1 MWCICYLGTQLA
13 KVFTDEFHLHSLGPF
28 LSATAQ
34 LHPKVNIKQI
44 VIALIDRLAAYA
56 AREAESEDPEETKRQ
71 EEAAARRLAEKVKIQ
86 KARVRENG
94 ASFSAPAPEM
104 GSDDGWGASP
114 TSPAISVP
122 EKPGNV
128 NGATAVVVEDEK
140 ASKGKEKEASPVK
153 KFRGVPEDVQL
164 FEVFWKQVVELIK
177 VISHSFVVI
186 HDWLTC
192 VITHLRLDPTCQYKT
207 SLPSWYH

>member
-1 MWCICYLGTQLA
+1 MFYTQVP
-13 KVFTDEFHLHSLGPF
+13 KVFPDEFHLHSLGPF

-56 AREAESEDPEETKRQ
+56 AREAETEDPEETKRQ

-86 KARVRENG
+86 KARTRESG
-94 ASFSAPAPEM
+94 SAFSPSPAEA
-104 GSDDGWGASP
+104 GGDEGWGASP
-114 TSPAISVP
+114 TSPVT
-122 EKPGNV
+122 EKHTEV
-128 NGATAVVVEDEK
+128 NGTAVADEHK
-140 ASKGKEKEASPVK
+140 PADKGKEKEGSPVR

-177 VISHSFVVI
+177 VSFFY
-186 HDWLTC
+186 TC
-192 VITHLRLDPTCQYKT
+192 YTLRAHTDAV
-207 SLPSWYH
+207 